1 MAVETSEFLGA
12 ARRFIR
18 AAGRR
23 VAQADEVELGELIAL
38 HAVLDEAIDTA
49 VAGMRDRGLSW
60 AYIAGATGVSRQAAF
75 QRWGR
80 KPSTHN

>member
-1 MAVETSEFLGA
+1 MAVETIEYLAA

-23 VAQADEVELGELIAL
+23 VADADEVELGELIGL

-49 VAGMRDRGLSW
+49 VAGMRGRGLSW
-60 AYIAGATGVSRQAAF
+60 AYIARATGTTRQAAF

-80 KPSTHN
+80 K